1 MLCPFPHYTANGIP
15 YQEHKESASVN
26 LTRRLFHCKVCEAG
40 YNERQ
45 FIKEVEDCSLTNA
58 SRLETIFKNENG
70 TRQEWERQYKP
81 AYEQA
86 EKFGITKQV
95 VNDLHITTTNG
106 AFQLLCMTTL

>member
-1 MLCPFPHYTANGIP
+1 MGFFEQFFNISDGLEGEVSVLCPFPHYTANGIP

-58 SRLETIFKNENG
+58 SRLETIFKNDTCYAGWTASVQLRINVLDNG
-70 TRQEWERQYKP
+70 CR
-81 AYEQA
+81 
-86 EKFGITKQV
+86 V
-95 VNDLHITTTNG
+95 CLCHIG
-106 AFQLLCMTTL
+106 